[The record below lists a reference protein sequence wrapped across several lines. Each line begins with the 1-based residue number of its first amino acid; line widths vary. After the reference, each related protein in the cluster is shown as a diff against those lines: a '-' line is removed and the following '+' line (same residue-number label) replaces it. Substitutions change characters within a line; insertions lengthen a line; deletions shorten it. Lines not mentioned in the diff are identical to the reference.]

1 MGLKEIFSLVESE
14 LNEVN
19 QHLIEYTR
27 SDINLINDVSSY
39 IINSGG
45 KRIRVILTLLF
56 AKLLSV
62 DKKLAIKIAS
72 ITELIHTA
80 TILHDDVVD
89 DSSMRR
95 GLPTANKKYNN
106 PAAVLVG
113 DFVYT
118 RAFQLIAQFNDTDL
132 MTLYTEAVN
141 VISEGEVRQLVNLGD
156 LTINEE
162 KYFSVIYSKTARLF
176 EVCCH
181 AIALLKYPEDKNLQ
195 LQLAKFG
202 SYLGTG
208 FQIADDVIDYLS
220 SKEESGKSRGD
231 DLAEGKPTLPL
242 IRLREVG
249 NQDDKALVEDIIM
262 QRKGVEV
269 LDYVVERMQALNC
282 FDYSMQRAYQEAD
295 KAKEI
300 ILSVE
305 TSNEKVKSALLELAD
320 LSVRRVA

>member
-1 MGLKEIFSLVESE
+1 MSLNNIISIVEE
-14 LNEVN
+14 GLNEVN
-19 QHLIEYTR
+19 EQLIEYTR
-27 SDINLINDVSSY
+27 SDIDLINDVSSY

-56 AKLLSV
+56 ARLLDIERAQGV
-62 DKKLAIKIAS
+62 KIAA

-95 GLPTANKKYNN
+95 GIPTANKRYNN

-118 RAFQLIAQFNDTDL
+118 RAFQLIAHFENPSL
-132 MTLYTEAVN
+132 MSLYTDAVN
-141 VISEGEVRQLVNLGD
+141 VIAEGEVRQLINLGD
-156 LTINEE
+156 LTINEK
-162 KYFSVIYSKTARLF
+162 KYFDVIYSKTARLF

-181 AIALLKYPEDKNLQ
+181 AVAMLKYPQDTQ
-195 LQLAKFG
+195 LQQKLAKFG

-208 FQIADDVIDYLS
+208 FQIVDDVIDYLS

-249 NQDDKALVEDIIM
+249 TSEDKQLVEDIIM
-262 QRKGVEV
+262 QRKGLEV
-269 LDYVVERMQALNC
+269 LDLVVERMQAHDC
-282 FDYSMQRAYQEAD
+282 FNYCMERAFQEAA
-295 KAKEI
+295 KAKELI
-300 ILSVE
+300 ADFPESDAKEALE
-305 TSNEKVKSALLELAD
+305 TLVD
-320 LSVRRVA
+320 LSVHRYA

>member
-1 MGLKEIFSLVESE
+1 MSLSRIISLVSE
-14 LNEVN
+14 DLDEVN
-19 QHLIEYTR
+19 KKLVEYTK
-27 SDINLINDVSSY
+27 SDIDLINDVSAY

-45 KRIRVILTLLF
+45 KRVRVILTLLF
-56 AKLLSV
+56 AGLLGV
-62 DKKLAIKIAS
+62 DRERAIKIAA

-118 RAFQLIAQFNDTDL
+118 RAFQLIADFNDNSL
-132 MTLYTEAVN
+132 MSLYTDAVN
-141 VISEGEVRQLVNLGD
+141 VIAEGEVRQLINLGD

-162 KYFSVIYSKTARLF
+162 KYFAVIYSKTARLF

-181 AIALLKYPEDKNLQ
+181 AIAKLKYSEDLVLQ
-195 LQLAKFG
+195 GKLAKFG
-202 SYLGTG
+202 SFLGTG
-208 FQIADDVIDYLS
+208 FQIIDDVIDYLS
-220 SKEESGKSRGD
+220 SKEESGKSKGD

-249 NQDDKALVEDIIM
+249 SLEDKQLVEKIIL
-262 QRKGVEV
+262 QEKGLEV
-269 LDYVVERMQALNC
+269 LDYVVERMEANDC
-282 FDYSMQRAYQEAD
+282 FTYCFNRAYQEAD
-295 KAKEI
+295 KAKDI
-300 ILSVE
+300 IKDFADSE
-305 TSNEKVKSALLELAD
+305 YKQALLTLVE
-320 LSVRRVA
+320 LSVRRQA